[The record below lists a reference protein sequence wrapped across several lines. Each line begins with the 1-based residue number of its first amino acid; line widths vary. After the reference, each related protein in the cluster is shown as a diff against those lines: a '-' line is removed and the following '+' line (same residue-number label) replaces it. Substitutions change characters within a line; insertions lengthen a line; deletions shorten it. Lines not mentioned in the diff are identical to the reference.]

1 MNSVL
6 IFIFIRTYKNI
17 QEKVLLYFND
27 DIQQIQYLDCSF
39 FHLHTSNRNARKGGK
54 KKKKKPPPFFRSS
67 SNFATFPRSRT
78 TFNFLIRE
86 RFSCETFII
95 SSSPSPSSA
104 LHSGAGCR
112 TARIAK
118 HKQPRSSKG
127 VWSLLL
133 SGLFNM
139 PPAQSIKPSFFSP
152 PSSPFFVHHN
162 SLHHSRRME
171 IVEIIIRN
179 EKYEILSRYSTK
191 RKKIIIGRSRT
202 RKFQ

>member
-39 FHLHTSNRNARKGGK
+39 FHLHTSNRNARKGEK

-95 SSSPSPSSA
+95 SFSPSPSSA

-152 PSSPFFVHHN
+152 FCPLHALLRPSQFSPSFAEDGNRGNH
-162 SLHHSRRME
+162 
-171 IVEIIIRN
+171 
-179 EKYEILSRYSTK
+179 YSK
-191 RKKIIIGRSRT
+191 
-202 RKFQ
+202 